1 MEMSGTIWDTIIR
14 YQDIV
19 KYRNVEEMICSNLLR
34 KLTSELMK
42 SHIYVHRQEYTEN
55 TEKLSAEIRNIN
67 ILGNPDEIVSCVLLR
82 FHELFTT
89 HRIDCLTEYRTRC
102 RNDTS
107 LKDMK
112 VLCEEHELNLTR
124 LIYMEK
130 KIYEDKVKFQII
142 AIQIEK
148 KLSESMKKFQEVI
161 IRNVDSYLSLSIKD
175 QKLAF
180 EHTWSKCFAGE
191 DENEQ
196 KADRDESFDNLY
208 SLFNMECKAM
218 ENKKDIKVRF
228 LEDNFRMSRIIDDIK
243 TKILQEFLLDSN
255 KQVFIFPCLERNMP
269 LKDMTPFTGY
279 PSYQYLPLN
288 DLYKFTTEYLVHTK
302 LIPANWIP
310 KQCKPLIKYCSGN
323 YNHPDIQWKEWNMQK
338 QILSL
343 ATNLKSPRD
352 LRKSSWEV
360 LLDDISD
367 VRAFLEEDPNVSP
380 GTVKLMV
387 NHLCHIIYIVNYEIS
402 FIKAKLSVS
411 AERTLSTLVFAF
423 AFKSLLES
431 KAKKRQEHVV
441 KTEQEKQ
448 SLLEYFLRKIEI
460 RKMVRG
466 GWDRGEMK
474 KSDRDTSHKFA
485 FDFLGAVKR
494 GVLTE
499 EQSAIE
505 NLFNEENAEL
515 SHQNLLLMA
524 NSMVAAFLK
533 ENPGEEIMYE
543 NHFVVQFIC
552 NRNVELKK
560 LFTTRWDQVR
570 DHLYFQ
576 IRTAI
581 NEKFDKKLSPIKE
594 ILKSLLADL
603 TKSLTKYDGSEH
615 NAFDSDSNFEIFN
628 MIGSDFDSEIKV
640 KESPFRAMML
650 YLQMYLDPNI
660 SSKEFNELFKNDF
673 EVDGIKMKTSDTY
686 KLCNKP
692 FNPKHVLD
700 EDIFQK
706 LTYINIFSFEN
717 IFNIHDYVLQFL
729 SVLDGSWFSFTK
741 EDFAEMVQPIKENFE
756 RDAIGCPNQCPSCG
770 KLCERELHP
779 NDGLC
784 QIKTG
789 HQICS
794 MGGKVWNNDEK
805 KTAVL
810 FMCDDY
816 QDYTNVVIQ
825 EIALTWKDFKEKTGD
840 QWDWTMPQDEEYVA
854 FQKTN
859 REYMK
864 DIWNKFGKGI
874 LNYYSTRGT
883 DISFVPYTSSE
894 KLCDSLTLKY
904 FICFVLDGTVS
915 MA

>member
-1 MEMSGTIWDTIIR
+1 M
-14 YQDIV
+14 
-19 KYRNVEEMICSNLLR
+19 
-34 KLTSELMK
+34 
-42 SHIYVHRQEYTEN
+42 
-55 TEKLSAEIRNIN
+55 
-67 ILGNPDEIVSCVLLR
+67 
-82 FHELFTT
+82 
-89 HRIDCLTEYRTRC
+89 
-102 RNDTS
+102 
-107 LKDMK
+107 
-112 VLCEEHELNLTR
+112 
-124 LIYMEK
+124 
-130 KIYEDKVKFQII
+130 
-142 AIQIEK
+142 
-148 KLSESMKKFQEVI
+148 
-161 IRNVDSYLSLSIKD
+161 
-175 QKLAF
+175 
-180 EHTWSKCFAGE
+180 
-191 DENEQ
+191 
-196 KADRDESFDNLY
+196 
-208 SLFNMECKAM
+208 
-218 ENKKDIKVRF
+218 
-228 LEDNFRMSRIIDDIK
+228 
-243 TKILQEFLLDSN
+243 
-255 KQVFIFPCLERNMP
+255 
-269 LKDMTPFTGY
+269 
-279 PSYQYLPLN
+279 
-288 DLYKFTTEYLVHTK
+288 
-302 LIPANWIP
+302 
-310 KQCKPLIKYCSGN
+310 
-323 YNHPDIQWKEWNMQK
+323 
-338 QILSL
+338 
-343 ATNLKSPRD
+343 
-352 LRKSSWEV
+352 
-360 LLDDISD
+360 
-367 VRAFLEEDPNVSP
+367 
-380 GTVKLMV
+380 
-387 NHLCHIIYIVNYEIS
+387 
-402 FIKAKLSVS
+402 
-411 AERTLSTLVFAF
+411 
-423 AFKSLLES
+423 
-431 KAKKRQEHVV
+431 
-441 KTEQEKQ
+441 
-448 SLLEYFLRKIEI
+448 
-460 RKMVRG
+460 
-466 GWDRGEMK
+466 

-543 NHFVVQFIC
+543 HHFVVQFIC

-570 DHLYFQ
+570 DHLYLQ

-729 SVLDGSWFSFTK
+729 SVLDGSWFSFTE

-904 FICFVLDGTVS
+904 FICFVIDGTVS
-915 MA
+915 MATEIKKTRISVGQFIDKYKKLAYNSEFRVVIYRDHCDKRVIEKFPYDNQFTTQHATVQDFLSSVKAVGGGDFPEAVLDGLATAATDSEWRSAGSVKNIIIHIFDAPPHGDFPNYTLHDSRSNKNHCCCCNHGTVCPFDWDRDVWENFKKFNINYHGINTGKRIPEFETTMKAKLKELCGEFQTVGNEVVNDAVLQIFIRI